1 MRNIFKNHD
10 LGSKYK
16 QPVKLSTQDK
26 EAIYQA
32 LPSIKELC
40 KIVAINE
47 LKLKTGF
54 RQFFNETP
62 YGTSVEYRLQEA
74 KKLLIASEL
83 NINEISKKV
92 GYKYAQNFTK
102 AFGDR
107 FGMPPKRAY
116 EKENILLLKKTKP
129 KSRKI

>member
-1 MRNIFKNHD
+1 M
-10 LGSKYK
+10 
-16 QPVKLSTQDK
+16 
-26 EAIYQA
+26 
-32 LPSIKELC
+32 
-40 KIVAINE
+40 VAINE
-47 LKLKTGF
+47 LKLKIGF
-54 RQFFNETP
+54 HKYFNTTP
-62 YGTSVEYRLQEA
+62 YNLLIEYRLQEA
-74 KKLLIASEL
+74 KRLLIASEL